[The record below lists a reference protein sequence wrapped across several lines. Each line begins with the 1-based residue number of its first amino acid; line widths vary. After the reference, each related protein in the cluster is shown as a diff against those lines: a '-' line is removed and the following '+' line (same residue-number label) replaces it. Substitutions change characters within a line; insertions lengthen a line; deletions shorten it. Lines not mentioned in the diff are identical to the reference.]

1 MDKYVT
7 QKICAT
13 TAPVAYQNCF
23 KQPRGEFLP
32 VNSIIDNALID
43 EIVRYSSK

>member
-23 KQPRGEFLP
+23 KQPRGELLP
-32 VNSIIDNALID
+32 ANSAIDNALID
-43 EIVRYSSK
+43 EIVRYSPK